1 MTDLERDT
9 PEPTPEASELEGG
22 GTGQNW
28 GQGEGAH
35 QPTIPGETDE
45 EEQRQEE
52 QEQPPPTY
60 SGGTAAGLDDPDL
73 PLAREDEGMDR

>member
-1 MTDLERDT
+1 MNAHERE
-9 PEPTPEASELEGG
+9 PSEPTPDASELEGG

-35 QPTIPGETDE
+35 EPTIPDDAGEDE
-45 EEQRQEE
+45 T
-52 QEQPPPTY
+52 PSTY

-73 PLAREDEGMDR
+73 PLSREDEGMDR

>member
-1 MTDLERDT
+1 MSDRER
-9 PEPTPEASELEGG
+9 EPTEQTPQASELEGG

-28 GQGEGAH
+28 GQGEGPH
-35 QPTIPGETDE
+35 DPTIPKRHDE
-45 EEQRQEE
+45 EE
-52 QEQPPPTY
+52 PPSTY

>member
-1 MTDLERDT
+1 MTDYEREPT
-9 PEPTPEASELEGG
+9 EPTPEASELEGG

-28 GQGEGAH
+28 GQGEGPH
-35 QPTIPGETDE
+35 EPTIPKKHEAD
-45 EEQRQEE
+45 
-52 QEQPPPTY
+52 QPSTY